1 LLFIII
7 IDAKLT
13 THDILVALVDL
24 GFVTHAVHMNSRLV
38 YLVSSLAENRK
49 TLFVTGPPDGGVYPP
64 GPGFIYVLVEGVPSE
79 AVKIMVGEGQTP
91 PLDMEATEKYA
102 LKLVR

>member
-1 LLFIII
+1 
-7 IDAKLT
+7 
-13 THDILVALVDL
+13 
-24 GFVTHAVHMNSRLV
+24 MNSRLV
-38 YLVSSLAENRK
+38 YLVSSLAENGK
-49 TLFVTGPPDGGVYPP
+49 TLFATGPPDGVYPP

-91 PLDMEATEKYA
+91 PLDMETTEKYA